1 MREPT
6 LENAHIS
13 HLAQCSMC
21 NGAWN
26 DGPCTVGLAITK
38 ALTKIERYEVA
49 LRKLAGGPP
58 AVNRED
64 YSPSSIAQAALRD

>member
-26 DGPCTVGLAITK
+26 DGPCTVGKAITV
-38 ALTKIERYEVA
+38 ALTKIRKYEAA

-58 AVNRED
+58 CFARED
-64 YSPSSIAQAALRD
+64 YSPSDIAQAALRD